1 MHTSQL
7 LWQGLEWSWSLAF
20 WLVAIATA
28 VGLIVLLMQYERRLV
43 PKRVGNALLVL
54 RLLVLVTLL
63 FTLLQPIIA
72 RRIDHEHTG
81 RVLVAIDLSESM
93 ETADGHAGKGEKLR
107 WARAMG
113 MIGNAAT
120 NDRIDRWIAAFD
132 EGRVPKWVDD
142 DETTDPQRR
151 AQLAKSRRENLD
163 GIFSQID
170 QLPRKEIALRLL
182 TGTSSPLLPQL
193 EDVAKVEL
201 VVFAGNANSADQDT
215 LETTVDLP
223 PVTLL
228 TGVSDLSQAMSLR
241 GADSTSAP
249 VVGIVLLTDGRDN
262 SDRDAVVAAARL
274 GQASTPVFPVV
285 FGSKYRP
292 KDLAFAKL
300 DYVPTT
306 FKDDKS
312 LLTVTLNTSGYE
324 GEEIEVVLEQEGEEP
339 VTKTVTPDSRT
350 ASLEFDLKTATVG
363 RHKYTI
369 RMDPRPGETRED
381 NNSKTFA
388 ATVTDDTVRALV
400 LEGAARWEFRFIN
413 NALERDPRVDVKRVV
428 FRQPYLGILKD
439 TFFPRTLEFPDDAD
453 DLVESP
459 FAEPDLVILG
469 DIAPGDIPEVGWQML
484 EKFVAESGG
493 TLVFVAGK
501 QHFPLAYQ
509 SDIVQRLLPMTA
521 LQPIN
526 LDGPSAKAPPS
537 ERGFHLKLTAEGE
550 ELEVMQFDPDA
561 KQNRDIWAGLP
572 GHTWGL
578 LGQAKPGAT
587 VIAYAIQPGEE
598 DNLENERKNA
608 VIVRQHFGS
617 GQVVWIGIDSTWRWR
632 HRVGDKYHHRF
643 WGQLARWSAENKA
656 AAGNEFV
663 RFGPDRSDIEVGDD
677 AVIRAQWTQAFLKK
691 NPNIKA
697 RALIHRAIDNSSAPP
712 FAEIRLEPIDTR
724 PLVHEARAVALPP
737 GEYRV
742 TLVVENGDV
751 GPEEISAVLYVN
763 EKTTPELS
771 DLSAN
776 RELLAQ
782 VADVSGGRLFF
793 PDEVGGIAELFRDPS
808 FTSEERTE
816 TRLWDHWLL
825 ILVFFAMLTSEWV
838 VRKLNG
844 LP

>member
-1 MHTSQL
+1 MPTSQF

-28 VGLIVLLMQYERRLV
+28 VGLIILLMQYERRLI
-43 PKRVGNALLVL
+43 PKRVGNTLLVL
-54 RLLVLVTLL
+54 RLVVLTVLL
-63 FTLLQPIIA
+63 LTLLQPIVA

-81 RVLVAIDLSESM
+81 RVLVAVDLSESM

-120 NDRIDRWIAAFD
+120 NDRIDRWIKAFD
-132 EGRVPKWVDD
+132 EGRVPKWVD
-142 DETTDPQRR
+142 ENEAADP
-151 AQLAKSRRENLD
+151 ALARTRRENLE

-170 QLPRKEIALRLL
+170 QLPRKEIARRLL

-193 EDVAKVEL
+193 EEVANVEL
-201 VVFAGNANSADQDT
+201 IVFAGNANSSDKET
-215 LETTVDLP
+215 LETTVKLP

-228 TGVSDLSQAMSLR
+228 TGVSDLSQAMSTR
-241 GADSTSAP
+241 AADSSSSP
-249 VVGIVLLTDGRDN
+249 VVGMVLLTDGRDN
-262 SDRDAVVAAARL
+262 SDRDAVVEAARL
-274 GQASTPVFPVV
+274 GQNSTPVFPVI

-292 KDLAFAKL
+292 KDLAIANL

-312 LLTVTLNTSGYE
+312 LLTATLNTAGYE
-324 GEEIEVVLEQEGEEP
+324 GEEIEVILEQEGEEP
-339 VTKTVTPDSRT
+339 VTKMVTPDST
-350 ASLEFDLKTATVG
+350 IASVEFDLKTVNVG
-363 RHKYTI
+363 RHKYTL
-369 RMDPRPGETRED
+369 RMDPRPGETRDD

-388 ATVTDDTVRALV
+388 ATVTDDTVRVLV

-413 NALERDPRVDVKRVV
+413 NALERDPRVDVKGVV
-428 FRQPYLGILKD
+428 YRQPYLGILQD
-439 TFFPRTLEFPDDAD
+439 TFFPRTLKLPDAAD
-453 DLVESP
+453 DLAESP

-469 DIAPGDIPEVGWQML
+469 DVAPGDIPEVGWQML
-484 EKFVAESGG
+484 EKFVDESGG
-493 TLVFVAGK
+493 TLVFLAGK

-509 SDIVQRLLPMTA
+509 SEIVERLLPMTE
-521 LQPIN
+521 LRPIN
-526 LDGPSAKAPPS
+526 LDGATAKAPPS

-550 ELEVMQFDPDA
+550 DMDVMQFDPDS
-561 KQNRDIWAGLP
+561 KENRDIWAGLA

-578 LGQAKPGAT
+578 LGEAKPGAN
-587 VIAYAIQPGEE
+587 VFAYAIQPGEE

-608 VIVRQHFGS
+608 VIVRQHFGA

-656 AAGNEFV
+656 SAGNEFV
-663 RFGPDRSDIEVGDD
+663 RFGPDRSDVEVGDD
-677 AVIRAQWTQAFLKK
+677 AVIRAQWTQAFLRK

-697 RALIHRAIDNSSAPP
+697 RAIIHRAVDAESEPP
-712 FAEIRLEPIDTR
+712 FAEIQLDAIDTR
-724 PLVHEARAVALPP
+724 PLIHEARAVALPP

-742 TLVVENGDV
+742 TLVVENADV
-751 GPEEISAVLYVN
+751 GSEEITAVLYVN
-763 EKTTPELS
+763 EKSTPELS

-782 VADVSGGRLFF
+782 VADVSGGRLFY
-793 PDEVGGIAELFRDPS
+793 PDEVGGIAELFRDPN

-816 TRLWDHWLL
+816 TRLWDHWLVIL
-825 ILVFFAMLTSEWV
+825 IFFALLTSEWV

>member
-1 MHTSQL
+1 MHTSQF
-7 LWQGLEWSWSLAF
+7 LWQGLEWSWSLSF

-28 VGLIVLLMQYERRLV
+28 VGLIILLMQYERRLI

-54 RLLVLVTLL
+54 RLVVLTVLL
-63 FTLLQPIIA
+63 LTLLQPIIA
-72 RRIDHEHTG
+72 RKIDHEHTG
-81 RVLVAIDLSESM
+81 RVLVAVDLSESM

-120 NDRIDRWIAAFD
+120 NDRIDRWIKAFD

-142 DETTDPQRR
+142 DETADP
-151 AQLAKSRRENLD
+151 ALAKTRRENLE

-170 QLPRKEIALRLL
+170 QLPRKEIARRLL

-193 EDVAKVEL
+193 EDVANVEL
-201 VVFAGNANSADQDT
+201 VVFAGNANSSDKDT
-215 LETTVDLP
+215 LETTVKLP

-228 TGVSDLSQAMSLR
+228 TGVSDLSQAMSTR
-241 GADSTSAP
+241 GADSTSSP
-249 VVGIVLLTDGRDN
+249 VVGMVLLTDGRDN
-262 SDRDAVVAAARL
+262 SDRDAVVEAARL
-274 GQASTPVFPVV
+274 GQNSTPVFPVI

-292 KDLAFAKL
+292 KDLAIANL
-300 DYVPTT
+300 DYAPTT

-312 LLTVTLNTSGYE
+312 LLTATLNTAGYE
-324 GEEIEVVLEQEGEEP
+324 GEEIEVILEQEGEES
-339 VTKTVTPDSRT
+339 VTKTVTPDST
-350 ASLEFDLKTATVG
+350 IASVEFDLKTVNVG
-363 RHKYTI
+363 RHKYTL
-369 RMDPRPGETRED
+369 RMEPRPGETRED

-413 NALERDPRVDVKRVV
+413 NALERDPRVDVKGVV
-428 FRQPYLGILKD
+428 YRQPYLGILQD
-439 TFFPRTLEFPDDAD
+439 TFFPRTLDLPDAAD
-453 DLVESP
+453 DIADSP

-469 DIAPGDIPEVGWQML
+469 DVSPDEIPEVGWQML
-484 EKFVAESGG
+484 EKFVSESGG
-493 TLVFVAGK
+493 TLVFIAGK

-509 SDIVQRLLPMTA
+509 SKIVERLLPMTE
-521 LQPIN
+521 LRPIN
-526 LDGPSAKAPPS
+526 IDGATAKAPPS

-550 ELEVMQFDPDA
+550 DMDVMQFDPDPQ
-561 KQNRDIWAGLP
+561 QNRDIWAGLA

-578 LGQAKPGAT
+578 LGEAKPGAN
-587 VIAYAIQPGEE
+587 VFAYAIQPGEE
-598 DNLENERKNA
+598 DNVENERKNA

-617 GQVVWIGIDSTWRWR
+617 GQVVWLGIDSTWRWR

-691 NPNIKA
+691 NRDIKA
-697 RALIHRAIDNSSAPP
+697 RALIHRAVDDASEPP
-712 FAEIRLEPIDTR
+712 FAEIQLDPIDTR
-724 PLVHEARAVALPP
+724 PLIHEARAVSLPP

-742 TLVVENGDV
+742 TLVVENADV
-751 GPEEISAVLYVN
+751 GPDEITAVLYVN

-782 VADVSGGRLFF
+782 VADVSGGRLFY
-793 PDEVGGIAELFRDPS
+793 PDEVGGIAELFRDPN
-808 FTSEERTE
+808 FTSEERLE
-816 TRLWDHWLL
+816 TRLWDHWLVIL
-825 ILVFFAMLTSEWV
+825 IFFALLTSEWV

>member
-28 VGLIVLLMQYERRLV
+28 VGLIFLLMQYERRLI
-43 PKRVGNALLVL
+43 PKRVGNTLLVL
-54 RLLVLVTLL
+54 RLVVLVVLL
-63 FTLLQPIIA
+63 ITLLQPIIA
-72 RRIDHEHTG
+72 RKIDHEHTG

-120 NDRIDRWIAAFD
+120 NDRIDRWIKAFD

-142 DETTDPQRR
+142 NETADP
-151 AQLAKSRRENLD
+151 ALAKSRRDNLA

-170 QLPRKEIALRLL
+170 QLPRKEIAQRLL

-193 EDVAKVEL
+193 EDVANVEL
-201 VVFAGNANSADQDT
+201 IVFAGNANSSDKDT
-215 LETTVDLP
+215 LETTVKLP

-228 TGVSDLSQAMSLR
+228 TGVSDLSKAMSTR
-241 GADSTSAP
+241 GGDSTSSP

-262 SDRDAVVAAARL
+262 SDRDAVVEAARL
-274 GQASTPVFPVV
+274 GQNSTPVFPVI
-285 FGSKYRP
+285 FGSKFRP
-292 KDLAFAKL
+292 KDLAIAKL

-312 LLTVTLNTSGYE
+312 LLTATLNTAGYE
-324 GEEIEVVLEQEGEEP
+324 GEEIEVILEQEGEES
-339 VTKTVTPDSRT
+339 VTKTIMPDST
-350 ASLEFDLKTATVG
+350 IATVAFDLKTVKVG
-363 RHKYTI
+363 RHKYTL
-369 RMDPRPGETRED
+369 RMEPRPGETRDD

-413 NALERDPRVDVKRVV
+413 NALERDPRVDVKGVV
-428 FRQPYLGILKD
+428 YRQPYLGILQD
-439 TFFPRTLEFPDDAD
+439 TFFPRTLELPDAAD
-453 DLVESP
+453 DLAESP

-469 DIAPGDIPEVGWQML
+469 DVAPGDIPEIGWQML
-484 EKFVAESGG
+484 EKFVDESGG
-493 TLVFVAGK
+493 TLVFIAGK

-509 SDIVQRLLPMTA
+509 SKIVERLLPMTK
-521 LQPIN
+521 LRPIN
-526 LDGPSAKAPPS
+526 IDGATAKAPPS

-550 ELEVMQFDPDA
+550 DMDVMQFDPDA
-561 KQNRDIWAGLP
+561 KQNREIWAGLA

-578 LGQAKPGAT
+578 LGEAKPGAN
-587 VIAYAIQPGEE
+587 VFAYAIQPGEE

-663 RFGPDRSDIEVGDD
+663 RFGPDRSDIEVGED

-691 NPNIKA
+691 YPNITA
-697 RALIHRAIDNSSAPP
+697 RAIIHRAVDDESEPP
-712 FAEIRLEPIDTR
+712 FAEIQLDPIDTR
-724 PLVHEARAVALPP
+724 PLVHEALAVALPP

-742 TLVVENGDV
+742 TLIVENGDL
-751 GPEEISAVLYVN
+751 GPDKITAVLYVN

-782 VADVSGGRLFF
+782 VADVSGGRLFY
-793 PDEVGGIAELFRDPS
+793 PDEVGGIAELFRDPN
-808 FTSEERTE
+808 FTSEERLE
-816 TRLWDHWLL
+816 TRLWDHWLIIL
-825 ILVFFAMLTSEWV
+825 IFFALLTSEWV